1 MRRFLVNLSRSALL
15 TIIFKISNEF
25 LIRPHLDYGDILSDK
40 SFQKKN
46 KRKKKKQKKKPKTIQ
61 SISRNNWHNTIQEK
75 TFMRS

>member
-46 KRKKKKQKKKPKTIQ
+46 KSKKKKQKKNQ
-61 SISRNNWHNTIQEK
+61 NNTKHI
-75 TFMRS
+75 